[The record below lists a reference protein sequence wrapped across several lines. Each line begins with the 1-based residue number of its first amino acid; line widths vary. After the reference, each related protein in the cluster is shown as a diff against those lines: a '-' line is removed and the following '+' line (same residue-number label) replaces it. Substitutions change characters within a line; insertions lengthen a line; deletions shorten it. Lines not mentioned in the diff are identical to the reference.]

1 MGDFEEKVKHLENFV
16 KDEQKAFINKS
27 QEINQEILTIKSA
40 TNAFSQKVEGF
51 SKDHQMIINN
61 IEERVKQNEDQIKH
75 IDDTLD
81 GLHRTVHIIDQKHV
95 DTASSF
101 SNELDQKI
109 KEVGDNFTTKL
120 SKYESINRD
129 SFDKIETQIQ
139 ESTFIQA
146 EKVQYVESL
155 ESKVNQIGE
164 EHQKLEQQ
172 TKEDLKASIENNTK
186 QILQLKSEI
195 DTTLSDIRRSVSQ
208 ESDIHKS
215 ERDIFVGQINNVS
228 NNIEKL
234 NQQYNAI
241 IAANKIIETDIA
253 KNIKYSEDKFN
264 QQEELIQNSLV
275 NYQELLEGK
284 LREVGE
290 ETKMNSNSL
299 VEIVPVAKS
308 FDSRLDMLQN
318 SNTEKMEVLKEQI
331 LVENTHRIESFKSEV
346 SSSLVSVSEKNESV
360 EKHIQ
365 VFKDSSDQIKTE
377 IYEMISKEHDLHQQK
392 LSAIIKENELVSN
405 NIKSTIDEQLS
416 VISNNISGHQ
426 EQLNSINS
434 NISSL
439 VNKIEDI
446 ETIDVKQN
454 ALLSNLGEQGN
465 SLENK
470 PSSLESADQRLQEAN
485 RIHTEKTSDI
495 EKECKRIEETFVKF
509 YTDQRQEIDSNIKVT
524 LNSLQTEKENSKEIM
539 ENILNR
545 INLSESKITEMEK
558 YSQNSNETIV
568 LNMQEKLEKASSDR
582 TAELENTVM
591 LYYQQMGANTEKIKE
606 INSISSTL
614 ESKLQSL

>member
-81 GLHRTVHIIDQKHV
+81 GLHRTVHIIDQKHA

-164 EHQKLEQQ
+164 KQLKLEKQ

-186 QILQLKSEI
+186 QIIQLKSEI
-195 DTTLSDIRRSVSQ
+195 DTTLSDIRISVSQ

-228 NNIEKL
+228 NNIDTL
-234 NQQYNAI
+234 NQQYNTM
-241 IAANKIIETDIA
+241 IAENKIIEANIA
-253 KNIKYSEDKFN
+253 KNIK
-264 QQEELIQNSLV
+264 
-275 NYQELLEGK
+275 
-284 LREVGE
+284 
-290 ETKMNSNSL
+290 
-299 VEIVPVAKS
+299 
-308 FDSRLDMLQN
+308 
-318 SNTEKMEVLKEQI
+318 
-331 LVENTHRIESFKSEV
+331 
-346 SSSLVSVSEKNESV
+346 
-360 EKHIQ
+360 
-365 VFKDSSDQIKTE
+365 
-377 IYEMISKEHDLHQQK
+377 
-392 LSAIIKENELVSN
+392 
-405 NIKSTIDEQLS
+405 
-416 VISNNISGHQ
+416 
-426 EQLNSINS
+426 
-434 NISSL
+434 
-439 VNKIEDI
+439 
-446 ETIDVKQN
+446 
-454 ALLSNLGEQGN
+454 
-465 SLENK
+465 
-470 PSSLESADQRLQEAN
+470 
-485 RIHTEKTSDI
+485 
-495 EKECKRIEETFVKF
+495 
-509 YTDQRQEIDSNIKVT
+509 
-524 LNSLQTEKENSKEIM
+524 
-539 ENILNR
+539 
-545 INLSESKITEMEK
+545 
-558 YSQNSNETIV
+558 
-568 LNMQEKLEKASSDR
+568 
-582 TAELENTVM
+582 
-591 LYYQQMGANTEKIKE
+591 
-606 INSISSTL
+606 
-614 ESKLQSL
+614 

>member
-164 EHQKLEQQ
+164 EHQKLEKQ
-172 TKEDLKASIENNTK
+172 TREDLKASIENNAK
-186 QILQLKSEI
+186 QIIQLKSEI
-195 DTTLSDIRRSVSQ
+195 EGKLSDIRRSVSQ

-228 NNIEKL
+228 NNIDTL
-234 NQQYNAI
+234 NQQYNTM
-241 IAANKIIETDIA
+241 IAENKIIEANIA
-253 KNIKYSEDKFN
+253 KNIKYSEDKLN
-264 QQEELIQNSLV
+264 EHEELIQNSLV
-275 NYQELLEGK
+275 SYQELLEGK

-299 VEIVPVAKS
+299 VEIEPLAKS
-308 FDSRLDMLQN
+308 MDSRLVMLQN
-318 SNTEKMEVLKEQI
+318 SNAEKMEVLKEQI
-331 LVENTHRIESFKSEV
+331 LVENTHRIESFRSEV
-346 SSSLVSVSEKNESV
+346 STSLVSVSEKNESV

-365 VFKDSSDQIKTE
+365 VFKDSSDKIKSE
-377 IYEMISKEHDLHQQK
+377 IQDMVLKEQEIQQNK
-392 LSAIIKENELVSN
+392 LSALLKESELVSN
-405 NIKSTIDEQLS
+405 NIKSTIDEQL
-416 VISNNISGHQ
+416 
-426 EQLNSINS
+426 
-434 NISSL
+434 
-439 VNKIEDI
+439 
-446 ETIDVKQN
+446 
-454 ALLSNLGEQGN
+454 
-465 SLENK
+465 
-470 PSSLESADQRLQEAN
+470 
-485 RIHTEKTSDI
+485 
-495 EKECKRIEETFVKF
+495 
-509 YTDQRQEIDSNIKVT
+509 
-524 LNSLQTEKENSKEIM
+524 
-539 ENILNR
+539 
-545 INLSESKITEMEK
+545 
-558 YSQNSNETIV
+558 
-568 LNMQEKLEKASSDR
+568 
-582 TAELENTVM
+582 
-591 LYYQQMGANTEKIKE
+591 
-606 INSISSTL
+606 
-614 ESKLQSL
+614 